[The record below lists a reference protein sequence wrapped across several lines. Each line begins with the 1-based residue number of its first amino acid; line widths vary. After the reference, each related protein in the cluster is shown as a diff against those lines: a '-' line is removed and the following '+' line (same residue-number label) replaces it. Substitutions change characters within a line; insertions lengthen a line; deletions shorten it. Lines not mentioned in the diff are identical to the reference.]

1 MKGGN
6 KKTYKNITNKL
17 LIFNEMESYDAIIR
31 KLECRVY
38 NLRGSKDMDFELRQ
52 MLKLIYILKHC
63 ANKKK
68 NPPVDGGGALQM
80 SLSL

>member
-1 MKGGN
+1 
-6 KKTYKNITNKL
+6 
-17 LIFNEMESYDAIIR
+17 MEQYEPIIR
-31 KLECRVY
+31 KLEQRIH
-38 NLRGSKDMDFELRQ
+38 NLRDSKNVDIEIKQ

-68 NPPVDGGGALQM
+68 NPPVDGGGVLQM